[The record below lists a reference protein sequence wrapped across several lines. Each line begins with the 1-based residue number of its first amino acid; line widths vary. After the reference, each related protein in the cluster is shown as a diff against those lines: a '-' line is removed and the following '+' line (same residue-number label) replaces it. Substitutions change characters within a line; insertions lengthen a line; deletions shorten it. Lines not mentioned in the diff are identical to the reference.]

1 MATIVKYEF
10 TGFKELQE
18 VFKELENDFGPKD
31 QNNILRSGV
40 RKAMSPVLATAKT
53 LVPVD
58 TGALRASLQ
67 TEVRKPTAKDRRSK
81 YITATDTIVG
91 LVTTASGKKLATK
104 SFVHAKT
111 KQKVTGIE
119 SDGRA
124 NFMEYGFDH
133 YAREVGTAAVPAQP
147 FMRPALE
154 SNSQNVIDS
163 LAGHLRTAITKY
175 KAKQA
180 KKGIR

>member
-18 VFKELENDFGPKD
+18 VFQELGNDFGPKD
-31 QNNILRSGV
+31 QNKILRSGV
-40 RKAMSPVLATAKT
+40 RQAMNPVLATART

-58 TGALRASLQ
+58 TGALHASLQ
-67 TEVRKPTAKDRRSK
+67 LEVRKPTQKDRRSK
-81 YITATDTIVG
+81 YITATDTIIG
-91 LVTTASGKKLATK
+91 AVTTAPSKKLAQK
-104 SFVHAKT
+104 SFKNAKT
-111 KQKVTGIE
+111 GKKQVGIAV
-119 SDGRA
+119 DGRA
-124 NFMEYGFDH
+124 NFSEYGFNH

-154 SNSQNVIDS
+154 SNSQGVVDS
-163 LAGHLRTAITKY
+163 LASHLRTAITKY

-180 KKGIR
+180 KKGTR

>member
-1 MATIVKYEF
+1 MATIVKFEF
-10 TGFKELQE
+10 VGFKELQE
-18 VFKELENDFGPKD
+18 VFNELGNDFGPKD

-40 RKAMSPVLATAKT
+40 RKAMAPVLATART

-58 TGALRASLQ
+58 TGALHASLQ
-67 TEVRKPTAKDRRSK
+67 TEARKPTNKDRRSK
-81 YITATDTIVG
+81 YITATDTVIGV
-91 LVTTASGKKLATK
+91 VTTASGRKLANKT
-104 SFVHAKT
+104 FTHAKT
-111 KQKVTGIE
+111 KQKVTGIP

-154 SNSQNVIDS
+154 SNSQNVVDS
-163 LAGHLRTAITKY
+163 LAAHLRTAITKY
-175 KAKQA
+175 KARQA
-180 KKGIR
+180 KKGTR

>member
-18 VFKELENDFGPKD
+18 VFQELANDFGPKD
-31 QNNILRSGV
+31 QNKILRSGV
-40 RKAMSPVLATAKT
+40 RQAMNPVLATAKT

-58 TGALRASLQ
+58 TGALSASLQ
-67 TEVRKPTAKDRRSK
+67 LEVRKPTQKDRRSK
-81 YITATDTIVG
+81 YITATDTIIG
-91 LVTTASGKKLATK
+91 AVTTAPGKKLEK
-104 SFVHAKT
+104 RSFKNAKT
-111 KQKVTGIE
+111 GKKQIGIA

-124 NFMEYGFDH
+124 QFMEYGFDH

-154 SNSQNVIDS
+154 TNSQNVVDS
-163 LAGHLRTAITKY
+163 LATHLRTAITKY

-180 KKGIR
+180 KKGTR

>member
-1 MATIVKYEF
+1 MSTIVKYEF

-18 VFKELENDFGPKD
+18 VFKELGQDFGPKD

-40 RKAMSPVLATAKT
+40 RQAMNPVLATART
-53 LVPVD
+53 LAPID
-58 TGALRASLQ
+58 TGALHASLQ
-67 TEVRKPTAKDRRSK
+67 LEVRRPTQKDRRSK
-81 YITATDTIVG
+81 YITATDTIIG
-91 LVTTASGKKLATK
+91 AVTTAPGKKLATK
-104 SFVHAKT
+104 TYKHAKT
-111 KQKVTGIE
+111 NKKVIGIR

-124 NFMEYGFDH
+124 QFMEYGFDH
-133 YAREVGTAAVPAQP
+133 YSREVGSASVPAQP

-175 KAKQA
+175 KSKQS
-180 KKGIR
+180 KKGTK